1 MDLSKTVNLPYTE
14 FEMKANLPL
23 NEPNIIEFWKENRI
37 YYKALNKNKNNN
49 KVFILHDGPPY
60 SNGKIHLGHALNK
73 ILKDI
78 IVKYKTLKGYY
89 SPFIPGWDTHGLP
102 NEKAAIDT
110 FKIDRKKVSPIYI
123 REKSKEIAV
132 NYSEIQKEQF
142 IRLGVFADWE
152 NPYLTLNPSYESIIV
167 KSFGEL
173 YQNGYIYRDLKPVYW
188 CYECETSLAEAE
200 IEYKNKI
207 SPSIVVAF
215 KLLNQEFLNKYNLNE
230 AYILIWT
237 TTPWTLPANVALAFK
252 PDSSYV
258 IINYNNN
265 NYIISKEALFNSWQL
280 EFIRKGEYKILF
292 EFNSNELNNLKAKHP
307 FIDRESILLPA
318 DYVDI
323 SDGSGIVHT
332 APGHGLED
340 YLTGKKYNLPI
351 LSPIDSEGKF
361 TDEID
366 SLKSIHVNQAN
377 NIIIDIIE
385 KNRLLLNKGNYE
397 HSYPHCWRCKNPVIF
412 RATYQWFLDVQKM
425 KDKLVKEVN
434 QVKWYPE
441 WGLIRMLNMLENRP
455 DWCLS
460 RQRVWG
466 VPIPVLYCN
475 NCKKPNVNK
484 VLVDHIA
491 EIISKEGSDSWFKND
506 SNYFKPNGYKC
517 MYCSYEDFSKEEDI
531 FDVWYESAVS
541 HLSVLY
547 NNLKFHPSDLYLEG
561 ADQYRGWFQ
570 VSLIT
575 SVGVLDRA
583 PYKAVLTHGW
593 VLDEFG
599 RAMHKSL
606 GNVIDPMEIV
616 EEYGADIL
624 RLFFATTEYTNDIK
638 ISKKTLATIVEIYKK
653 IRNTIRFIL
662 GNLYDFDINAF
673 DLNIDNLL
681 LLEKYILFRF
691 KELLNEIE
699 GFMEKFEFHRYVNE
713 IYDFIV
719 HDLSSLYLDIKK
731 DVLYTYAKDSFE
743 RRSTQLVLYHIL
755 KSLLIILFPILSF
768 TCEQAY
774 KHLKYTD
781 SISCYLESFPDFNN
795 INFNL
800 DEINNVKNIINLY
813 KSSLPIFE
821 VLKNQG
827 NFKTLNETILKIY
840 SNDNS
845 LLDYFQNNF
854 KLIKEIFR
862 VADIELSNSY
872 NFANLK
878 DKQITFSIGDKNYTL
893 FIDFIKSNYLKC
905 ERCWNYFKELKQIEN
920 HKVCNRCLDVLK
932 NVGIVI

>member
-49 KVFILHDGPPY
+49 KIFILHDGPPY

-110 FKIDRKKVSPIYI
+110 FKIDRKKVAPNYI
-123 REKSKEIAV
+123 REKSKEIAI

-152 NPYLTLNPSYESIIV
+152 NPYLTLNPSYEATII

-173 YQNGYIYRDLKPVYW
+173 YEKGYVYRDLKPVYW

-215 KLLNQEFLNKYNLNE
+215 KLLNQEFINKYNLNE
-230 AYILIWT
+230 VYILIWT

-252 PDSSYV
+252 PDSHYI

-280 EFIRKGEYKILF
+280 EFIRKREYKILS

-307 FIDRESILLPA
+307 FINRESILLPA

-323 SDGSGIVHT
+323 SDGTGIVHI

-340 YLTGKKYNLPI
+340 YLIGKKYNLPV
-351 LSPIDSEGKF
+351 LSPVNSEGKF
-361 TDEID
+361 TNEID
-366 SLKSIHVNQAN
+366 FLKSIHVNQAN

-385 KNRLLLNKGNYE
+385 KNGLLLDKGSYE

-425 KDKLVKEVN
+425 KDKLIKEVN

-475 NCKKPNVNK
+475 NCKNPNINKELVN
-484 VLVDHIA
+484 HIA

-506 SNYFKPNGYKC
+506 SKYFKPVGYKC
-517 MYCSYEDFSKEEDI
+517 TYCSHEDFSKEEDI

-547 NNLKFHPSDLYLEG
+547 NNLKTHPADLYLEG

-583 PYKAVLTHGW
+583 PYKSVLTHGW
-593 VLDEFG
+593 VLDELG

-624 RLFFATTEYTNDIK
+624 RLFFATSEYTNDIK
-638 ISKKTLATIVEIYKK
+638 MSKKTLNTIVEVYKK

-662 GNLYDFDINAF
+662 GNLYDFDINSF
-673 DLNIDNLL
+673 SFNTDSLL
-681 LLEKYILFRF
+681 PLEKYILFRF

-699 GFMEKFEFHRYVNE
+699 EFMEKFEFHRYINA
-713 IYDFIV
+713 IYDFVV

-743 RRSTQLVLYHIL
+743 RRSTQFVLYHIL
-755 KSLLIILFPILSF
+755 KSLLTVLFPILSF

-795 INFNL
+795 FNFNL

-827 NFKTLNETILKIY
+827 NFKTINETILKIY
-840 SNDNS
+840 INDDS
-845 LLDYFQNNF
+845 LIDYFQNNS

-862 VADIELSNSY
+862 VADIEISNSY
-872 NFANLK
+872 NPSNLK
-878 DKQITFSIGDKNYTL
+878 DKQINLNIGNKNFTL
-893 FIDFIKSNYLKC
+893 FIDFTKSNYLKC
-905 ERCWNYFKELKQIEN
+905 DRCWNYFKELKPIEN
-920 HKVCNRCLDVLK
+920 HKVCNRCFEVLK